1 MTLLP
6 CCMIIVEKYHAVV
19 EASDDK
25 PGRWCA
31 GAPPGALPSALV
43 AFERTK
49 QWHLTQTLIPC
60 SVDTNHVR
68 HEFGLTRFVRFLPK
82 IKHDLN

>member
-25 PGRWCA
+25 PGRWCT
-31 GAPPGALPSALV
+31 GAPPLVPCPLPLSYLR
-43 AFERTK
+43 ERNNGT
-49 QWHLTQTLIPC
+49 
-60 SVDTNHVR
+60 
-68 HEFGLTRFVRFLPK
+68 
-82 IKHDLN
+82 

>member
-31 GAPPGALPSALV
+31 GAPLVPCPLPLSYLR
-43 AFERTK
+43 ERNNGTRRRRSFHV
-49 QWHLTQTLIPC
+49 QWTPIM
-60 SVDTNHVR
+60 SVMNL
-68 HEFGLTRFVRFLPK
+68 G
-82 IKHDLN
+82 

>member
-6 CCMIIVEKYHAVV
+6 CCMIIVEKYHAAV

-31 GAPPGALPSALV
+31 GAPLVPCPLPLSYLR
-43 AFERTK
+43 ERNNGT
-49 QWHLTQTLIPC
+49 
-60 SVDTNHVR
+60 
-68 HEFGLTRFVRFLPK
+68 
-82 IKHDLN
+82 